1 MATMFQPT
9 TITRLLAPSWTGWLP
24 GIVWVLDGER
34 VDADEISDG
43 LGVDWC
49 IIDESEFDDDEDD

>member
-34 VDADEISDG
+34 VDADDIADG
-43 LGVDWC
+43 EGVDWC
-49 IIDESEFDDDEDD
+49 IIDEDEFDEDY